1 MNARVAAILVLL
13 LAVLGGA
20 ALLYQRQAARNPAD
34 AASLGQPLLTHL
46 QAAQIAAIRIVEP
59 GATLTLKRN
68 EAGWVIVERADF
80 PADLSAVRG
89 FVLKAIGLKAGQSEP
104 IGEKDRAR
112 LNLDEPGKKGET
124 AGTMV
129 EFQGAD
135 GKPLAQMI
143 LGKKY
148 FKREP
153 DDPAKAP
160 GDGRFVLLPQAPD
173 RVTVVGDPLTQA
185 SAKSAGWIDRT
196 AFKVEKVGTL
206 EVRFPDGGGWRVERK
221 ADNAD
226 WKLADA
232 RPGEK
237 LDVSRANAA
246 SYMLSQLELA
256 DVAPPGATGTGLDK
270 PVTIQATTL
279 AGARYELKVG
289 ALSGDSHFVSFTS
302 SADDAREKTLAKYV
316 LLVPKSKLEDTL
328 KKRDEMLE
336 KKQDT
341 KK

>member
-20 ALLYQRQAARNPAD
+20 ALLYQRQQAARSPAD
-34 AASLGQPLLTHL
+34 AASLGQPLLANL
-46 QAAQIAAIRIVEP
+46 QAAQVAAIRIVEP
-59 GATLTLKRN
+59 GATLTLNRK
-68 EAGWVIVERADF
+68 EAGWVIAERADF
-80 PADLSAVRG
+80 PADLSAVRS

-112 LNLDEPGKKGET
+112 LNLD
-124 AGTMV
+124 ASGTTV

-135 GKPLAQMI
+135 GKALATMI
-143 LGKKY
+143 VGKKY

-160 GDGRFVLLPQAPD
+160 GDGRFVLLPQTPE
-173 RVTVVGDPLTQA
+173 RVTVVGDPLTEA

-232 RPGEK
+232 KPGEK
-237 LDVSRANAA
+237 VDVSRANAA

-256 DVAPPGATGTGLDK
+256 DVAAPGATGTGLDK
-270 PVTIQATTL
+270 PILINATTL
-279 AGARYELKVG
+279 AGARYEIKVG
-289 ALSGDSHFVSFTS
+289 ALSGESHFVSFTS
-302 SADDAREKTLAKYV
+302 STDDAREKTLAKYV

-336 KKQDT
+336 KTQGA

>member
-20 ALLYQRQAARNPAD
+20 ALLYQRQQAARSPAD
-34 AASLGQPLLTHL
+34 AASLGQPLLANL
-46 QAAQIAAIRIVEP
+46 QAAQVAAIRIVEP
-59 GATLTLKRN
+59 GATLTLNRK
-68 EAGWVIVERADF
+68 EAGWVVAERADF
-80 PADLSAVRG
+80 PADLSAVRR

-112 LNLDEPGKKGET
+112 LNLD
-124 AGTMV
+124 ASGTTV

-135 GKPLAQMI
+135 GKPLATMI
-143 LGKKY
+143 VGKKY

-160 GDGRFVLLPQAPD
+160 GDGRFVLLPQTPE
-173 RVTVVGDPLTQA
+173 RVTVVGDPLTEA

-232 RPGEK
+232 KPGEK
-237 LDVSRANAA
+237 VDVSRANAA
-246 SYMLSQLELA
+246 SYMLSQLELS
-256 DVAPPGATGTGLDK
+256 DVAAPGATGTGLDK
-270 PVTIQATTL
+270 PILINATTL
-279 AGARYELKVG
+279 AGARYEIKVG
-289 ALSGDSHFVSFTS
+289 ALSGESHFVSFTS
-302 SADDAREKTLAKYV
+302 STDDAREKALAKYV

-336 KKQDT
+336 KTQGA